1 MMPPRRQ
8 TGKDLPANL
17 YPSKDARTG
26 VVYYR
31 WRNSAT
37 EKWHGLGTD
46 KARAIAD
53 AKALNAVVLAD
64 KARSRIQSITSPV
77 PDTPKFSAVLLRH
90 AELCELKHSRGKLA
104 YNTMKSKRSHG
115 KAMLAK
121 FGDKHIGEIGVRD
134 FAALFEEYV
143 EAGKERSAQGI
154 RSEAIEIYKTAMS
167 EGWITTNVPELTR
180 TIDVQVKRAR
190 LSLENWLKVREVAR
204 GLDNWIGLSMDL
216 ALLTAQRVEDLAKIE
231 TRPRKEATAW
241 VEDGS
246 LWVIQSKTGNRV
258 CIPLSL
264 RLEAIGLSV
273 GDVIKKT
280 FHRHLIH
287 HRTHK
292 GAMAGD
298 PVHKQRISKAFTQ
311 CVRAAGIE
319 WEAGKTAPTFHEQR
333 SLSIR
338 LYSEQRVNKALDAF
352 DGFLYVIDPQAL
364 AGHKD
369 AATTAIY
376 RDVRNSEWVMVKA
389 G

>member
-31 WRNSAT
+31 WRNPAT

-46 KARAIAD
+46 KVRAVAD

-64 KARSRIQSITSPV
+64 MAQSRVQSIASPV

-90 AELCELKHSRGKLA
+90 AELCELKHTRGKLA
-104 YNTMKSKRSHG
+104 ANTLKTKRSYW
-115 KAMLAK
+115 KVLRLRL
-121 FGDKHIGEIGVRD
+121 GDRPIGEIGVRD
-134 FAALFEEYV
+134 FAGLFEEYV
-143 EAGKERSAQGI
+143 EAGKERAAQGL
-154 RSEAIEIYKTAMS
+154 RSEAIEVYKTAMA

-190 LSLENWLKVREVAR
+190 LSLENWFKVREVAN
-204 GLDNWIGLSMDL
+204 GLDPWVGLSMDL
-216 ALLTAQRVEDLAKIE
+216 AILTAQRVEDLAKIE

-241 VEDGS
+241 IENGS

-287 HRTHK
+287 HRTHS

-298 PVHKQRISKAFTQ
+298 PVHKQKISKAFTQ
-311 CVRAAGIE
+311 CVMASGIE

-338 LYSEQRVNKALDAF
+338 LYNEQ
-352 DGFLYVIDPQAL
+352 GIDPQAL

-376 RDVRNSEWVMVKA
+376 RDVRGSEWIEVKTA
-389 G
+389 

>member
-17 YPSKDARTG
+17 YQSKDARTG

-31 WRNSAT
+31 WRNPADNR
-37 EKWHGLGTD
+37 WHGLGTD
-46 KARAIAD
+46 KARAVAD

-64 KARSRIQSITSPV
+64 MAHNRLELITKPV
-77 PDTPKFSAVLLRH
+77 PDTPRFSAVLLRH

-104 YNTMKSKRSHG
+104 YNTLKTKRSNA
-115 KAMLAK
+115 KALLGK
-121 FGDKHIGEIGVRD
+121 FGDRPIGDIGVRD
-134 FAALFEEYV
+134 FAGLFEEYI
-143 EAGKERSAQGI
+143 EAGKERAAQGL
-154 RSEAIEIYKTAMS
+154 RSESIEVYKTAMA
-167 EGWITTNVPELTR
+167 EGWISDNVPEKTR

-190 LSLENWLKVREVAR
+190 LSLDNWLKVREVAR
-204 GLDNWIGLSMDL
+204 GMDAWVGLSMDL
-216 ALLTAQRVEDLAKIE
+216 AILTAQRVEDLAKIE

-241 VEDGS
+241 IEDGS

-264 RLEAIGLSV
+264 RLDALSMSLR
-273 GDVIKKT
+273 DVVNRT

-287 HRTHK
+287 HRTHS

-298 PVHKQRISKAFTQ
+298 PVAKQRMSKAFTQ
-311 CVRAAGIE
+311 CVRASGIE

-338 LYSEQRVNKALDAF
+338 LYNEQ
-352 DGFLYVIDPQAL
+352 GIDPQAL

-376 RDVRNSEWVMVKA
+376 RDVRGSEWIKVKTA
-389 G
+389 

>member
-1 MMPPRRQ
+1 MMPPKRR
-8 TGKDLPANL
+8 TGRDLPDNL
-17 YPSKDARTG
+17 YPSPDNRTG

-31 WRNSAT
+31 WRNPAT

-46 KARAIAD
+46 KARAVAD

-64 KARSRIQSITSPV
+64 MAQSRIQSIASPV

-104 YNTMKSKRSHG
+104 ANTLKGKRSYG
-115 KAMLAK
+115 KAMLTK
-121 FGDKHIGEIGVRD
+121 FGDRPIGEIGVRD
-134 FAALFEEYV
+134 FAAFFEEYV
-143 EAGKERSAQGI
+143 EAGKERAAQGF
-154 RSEAIEIYKTAMS
+154 RSEAIEVYKTAMS

-190 LSLENWLKVREVAR
+190 LSLENWFKVREVAR
-204 GLDNWIGLSMDL
+204 GLDPWVGLSMDL

-231 TRPRKEATAW
+231 TRPREGATAW
-241 VEDGS
+241 VEGGS

-287 HRTHK
+287 HRTHS

-298 PVHKQRISKAFTQ
+298 KVHKQRISKAFTQ
-311 CVRAAGIE
+311 CVRASGIE

-333 SLSIR
+333 SLAAR
-338 LYSEQRVNKALDAF
+338 EYTLQGNVD
-352 DGFLYVIDPQAL
+352 VQAL
-364 AGHKD
+364 LGHKD

-376 RDVRNSEWVMVKA
+376 KDNRGSEWCFVKA

>member
-1 MMPPRRQ
+1 MMPPRRR

-17 YPSKDARTG
+17 YQSKDARTG

-31 WRNSAT
+31 WRNPSN

-46 KARAIAD
+46 KARAVAD
-53 AKALNAVVLAD
+53 AKALNAVVLAGM
-64 KARSRIQSITSPV
+64 AQSRIQSIANPV

-104 YNTMKSKRSHG
+104 YNTLKTKRSHG
-115 KAMLAK
+115 EALRRK
-121 FGDKHIGEIGVRD
+121 FGDKPIGGIGVRD
-134 FAALFEEYV
+134 FVAFFESYV
-143 EAGKERSAQGI
+143 EAGKERAAQGI
-154 RSEAIEIYKTAMS
+154 RSEAIEVYKTAMA
-167 EGWITTNVPELTR
+167 EGWITDNVPEKTR
-180 TIDVQVKRAR
+180 TIDVAVKRAR

-204 GLDNWIGLSMDL
+204 GLEPWIGLSMDL
-216 ALLTAQRVEDLAKIE
+216 AILTAQRVEDLSKIE
-231 TRPRKEATAW
+231 AKPRKGATAW

-264 RLEAIGLSV
+264 RLDAIGLSLA
-273 GDVIKKT
+273 DVVKRGFHKT
-280 FHRHLIH
+280 LIYH
-287 HRTHK
+287 TRAYNNAPIGSPCT
-292 GAMAGD
+292 
-298 PVHKQRISKAFTQ
+298 KQVISKAFTR

-338 LYSEQRVNKALDAF
+338 LYREQGIDAQ
-352 DGFLYVIDPQAL
+352 VL

-376 RDVRNSEWVMVKA
+376 EDSRGSEWLRVKV

>member
-1 MMPPRRQ
+1 MMPPKRR
-8 TGKDLPANL
+8 TGKDLPTNL
-17 YPSKDARTG
+17 YQSKDARTG

-31 WRNSAT
+31 WRNPAT

-46 KARAIAD
+46 KARAVAD
-53 AKALNAVVLAD
+53 AKALNAVVLAGM
-64 KARSRIQSITSPV
+64 AQSRIQAIANPV

-90 AELCELKHSRGKLA
+90 AELCELKRSRGKLA
-104 YNTMKSKRSHG
+104 DNTLKTKRSYG
-115 KAMLAK
+115 KALRIK
-121 FGDKHIGEIGVRD
+121 FGDMPIGEIGVRD
-134 FAALFEEYV
+134 FAGLFEEYI
-143 EAGKERSAQGI
+143 EAGKERAAQGL
-154 RSEAIEIYKTAMS
+154 RSEAIEVYKTAMA
-167 EGWITTNVPELTR
+167 EGWISDNVAERTR

-190 LSLENWLKVREVAR
+190 LSLESWLKVREVAR
-204 GLDNWIGLSMDL
+204 SMDAWVGLSMDL
-216 ALLTAQRVEDLAKIE
+216 AILTAQRVEDLAKIE

-258 CIPLSL
+258 CIPISL
-264 RLEAIGLSV
+264 RLDAIGLSLA
-273 GDVIKKT
+273 DVIKKT
-280 FHRHLIH
+280 FHRNLIH

-298 PVHKQRISKAFTQ
+298 PVHKQKISKAFTQ
-311 CVRAAGIE
+311 CVRLAGIE

-333 SLSIR
+333 SLAIR
-338 LYSEQRVNKALDAF
+338 LYREQGIDAQ
-352 DGFLYVIDPQAL
+352 VL

-376 RDVRNSEWVMVKA
+376 EDSRGSEWLRVKV

>member
-31 WRNSAT
+31 WRNPAT

-46 KARAIAD
+46 KARAVAD
-53 AKALNAVVLAD
+53 AKALNAVVLTDMAQ
-64 KARSRIQSITSPV
+64 SRIQAIASPV

-104 YNTMKSKRSHG
+104 YNTLKTKRSYG
-115 KAMLAK
+115 KAMLK
-121 FGDKHIGEIGVRD
+121 FGDRPIGEIGVRD
-134 FAALFEEYV
+134 FAAFFEEYV
-143 EAGKERSAQGI
+143 EAGKERAAQGL
-154 RSEAIEIYKTAMS
+154 RSEAIEVYKTAMS

-180 TIDVQVKRAR
+180 TIDVQVRRAR

-204 GLDNWIGLSMDL
+204 GLDPWVGLSMDL
-216 ALLTAQRVEDLAKIE
+216 AILTAQRVEDLAKIE
-231 TRPRKEATAW
+231 TRPRKGATAW

-264 RLEAIGLSV
+264 RLDAIGLSV

-287 HRTHK
+287 HRTHS

-298 PVHKQRISKAFTQ
+298 PVHKQKISKAFTQ
-311 CVRAAGIE
+311 CVRASGIE

-338 LYSEQRVNKALDAF
+338 LYNEQ
-352 DGFLYVIDPQAL
+352 GIDPQAL

-376 RDVRNSEWVMVKA
+376 KDSRGSEWCFVKA